1 MPGVHTVKLEFDVD
15 PIQVR
20 FVILSIL
27 VLLGVHYE
35 ELTVLVG
42 L

>member
-1 MPGVHTVKLEFDVD
+1 VKLEFDVD
-15 PIQVR
+15 PKLVR

-27 VLLGVHYE
+27 VLFGVHYE